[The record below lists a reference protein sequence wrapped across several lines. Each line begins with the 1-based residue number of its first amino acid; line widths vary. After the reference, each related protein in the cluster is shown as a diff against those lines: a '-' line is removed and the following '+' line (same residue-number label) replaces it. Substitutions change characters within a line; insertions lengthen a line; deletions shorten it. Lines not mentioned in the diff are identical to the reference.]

1 MSENYRHDFVEHLK
15 RALSK
20 GYKEES
26 LRWASINQGYSDAV
40 VDRAI
45 SQAKKEIADKESA
58 RMEKE
63 KPKITYQIY
72 DKDNK
77 VINSNKKSFWKKL
90 FGFFK
95 K

>member
-1 MSENYRHDFVEHLK
+1 MVENYRRDFVDHLK

-26 LRWASINQGYSDAV
+26 LRWASINQGYSDAA

-58 RMEKE
+58 RMKKE

-72 DKDNK
+72 GENNK
-77 VINSNKKSFWKKL
+77 IINPNKKSFWKRIFRL
-90 FGFFK
+90 
-95 K
+95 